1 VSNTDSFIEEVTEEV
16 RRDRLF
22 ALMRRYGW
30 IALTAVLIAVGGA
43 AWNEYRKASQRA
55 AAEALGDAILAA
67 RDTGAP
73 AEALAGVE
81 AGTPAGAALVALLR
95 ADALADAGDT
105 QAALAV
111 LDGVDAAAG
120 QVYAQ
125 LAALKALILRGPDMD
140 PAQRVAALAPY
151 AAPGQPFRLVALE
164 QQALAQV
171 EAGEIDAAVETL
183 RDILD
188 AAETTPGLRQ
198 RATQMIVALGADP
211 AEA

>member
-140 PAQRVAALAPY
+140 PAQFRIGMGALAVFAVGWFVY
-151 AAPGQPFRLVALE
+151 LALRVRHYLDLLE
-164 QQALAQV
+164 QRPPV
-171 EAGEIDAAVETL
+171 GRHTGFDG
-183 RDILD
+183 DD
-188 AAETTPGLRQ
+188 
-198 RATQMIVALGADP
+198 DP
-211 AEA
+211 EDGGGTVR